1 MKVCIRYVIL
11 KTFSLGFPKRV
22 KAVASVLTVRE
33 ETYTYETTGGN
44 FNAEYKEF
52 ILCREAAHKWWRCVL
67 TENSSIPIVEV
78 SSFIQ

>member
-11 KTFSLGFPKRV
+11 KTFPLGFPKKV
-22 KAVASVLTVRE
+22 KTVASVLTVRE

-52 ILCREAAHKWWRCVL
+52 ILCRKAVYKWGRCILV
-67 TENSSIPIVEV
+67 ENSSISIMEY